1 MDAHGPILGPR
12 HDLTPCEVT
21 FDGGARTIHG
31 AAVAGAGAI
40 LWGPRGD
47 DGQRTIMARTRTALP
62 DEPHAQVAEAVG
74 RAAGLRLLLGV
85 RAEHRA
91 AQIIGDNTA
100 VVRHGAGLGRLS
112 RPGLHEF
119 LAAPLAAAA
128 ESGWQLTCIAVRRR
142 LNAAADELAT
152 SAVRWVGS
160 LRAGGLTGVCHSHDT
175 V

>member
-1 MDAHGPILGPR
+1 M
-12 HDLTPCEVT
+12 
-21 FDGGARTIHG
+21 
-31 AAVAGAGAI
+31 AAAAGC
-40 LWGPRGD
+40 
-47 DGQRTIMARTRTALP
+47 
-62 DEPHAQVAEAVG
+62 
-74 RAAGLRLLLGV
+74 AAGLRLLLGL

-91 AQIIGDNTA
+91 ARIIGDNTA

-128 ESGWQLTCIAVRRR
+128 EGGWRLTWIAVRRR

-152 SAVRWVGS
+152 SAVRWASS
-160 LRAGGLTGVCHSHDT
+160 LRAGGLTGVYHSHDA